1 MGASVDALKNA
12 VIYYIGMDEMDYSE
26 QQRETGTMYQKI
38 DHIAIAVKDL
48 DEGIHFFGSVLGFK
62 LTQRRR
68 VQGVRTG
75 MVSAEMEYNDIK
87 FVLCQG
93 TEPESQVS
101 RLIEHFGPGVAHIAL
116 GVDDAEAA
124 AKQLGGK
131 GLKFDTTVIRGSGL
145 RQVFSSRDANTGLS
159 FELIERGGEDGFLEE
174 NVSELFAQLEKSG
187 AY

>member
-1 MGASVDALKNA
+1 MNNP
-12 VIYYIGMDEMDYSE
+12 E
-26 QQRETGTMYQKI
+26 QQIETSSTFQQI

-48 DEGIHFFGSVLGFK
+48 DEGINFFCKVLGFE
-62 LTQRRR
+62 LIQRRR
-68 VQGVRTG
+68 VQGVCTG
-75 MVSAEMEYNDIK
+75 MVSAELEYNAIK

-116 GVDDAEAA
+116 GVSDAEAA
-124 AKQLGGK
+124 ASELGSR

-159 FELIERGGEDGFLEE
+159 FEFIERGGEDGFLES